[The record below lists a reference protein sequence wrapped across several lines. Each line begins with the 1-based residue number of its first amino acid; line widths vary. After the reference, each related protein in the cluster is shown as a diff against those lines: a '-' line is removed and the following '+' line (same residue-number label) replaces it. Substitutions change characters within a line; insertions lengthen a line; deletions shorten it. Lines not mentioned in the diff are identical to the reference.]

1 MSVLLQPFVF
11 KYMDA
16 GEVKTLE
23 FIPEESL
30 LPVSRI
36 IACLGMNWSNNHKR
50 VRIYESFQT
59 LKFSGRSQREAA
71 LDGEDFISWLLSV
84 NRLNVK
90 KPELVKHF
98 QEHFPILWRNY
109 RYEIENPHPEVE
121 AIGDRSEDDPEYKAV
136 LKEMGIDTTI
146 YVDREI
152 SKTDLYIKLL
162 AKFKHMDP
170 TGLRYYR
177 SLGEVRLCREIP
189 KDKQEKLGKTYSLDS
204 HSFSL
209 EISGLRYKIRQ
220 GYLPDYVF
228 FLEYPEY
235 YDKEPVI
242 QTVLEWDASGKPV
255 QKLRQVDISPL
266 STPEYYGKVQRRKQE
281 DKKIMIENFKREV
294 DVDNDTDISEC
305 GRKKWDFSSLGIPQ
319 KSDYDPNYGTAQAW
333 AY

>member
-1 MSVLLQPFVF
+1 MSVFLQPFVF

-16 GEVKTLE
+16 GEMKTLE
-23 FIPEESL
+23 FIPDGCL

-36 IACLGMNWSNNHKR
+36 VNCLGMDWRSNRDRIR
-50 VRIYESFQT
+50 VYKSFQT
-59 LKFSGRSQREAA
+59 LKFSGKSQRETA

-84 NRLNVK
+84 NRLKVK

-109 RYEIENPHPEVE
+109 RYEVENPHPEVE
-121 AIGDRSEDDPEYKAV
+121 AIGDRSEDDPEFKAV

-152 SKTDLYIKLL
+152 SKTDLYIRLL

-170 TGLRYYR
+170 AGLRYYL
-177 SLGEVRLCREIP
+177 SLGEVHLCQEIP
-189 KDKQEKLGKTYSLDS
+189 KDMQEKLGKTYRSVS

-209 EISGLRYKIRQ
+209 EISGLRHKIRQ

-242 QTVLEWDASGKPV
+242 QAVVEWDASGKSI
-255 QKLRQVDISPL
+255 QKLQQVDISPL
-266 STPEYYGKVQRRKQE
+266 SSLEYYEKVQRRKQE

-294 DVDNDTDISEC
+294 YAGNDKDISEC
-305 GRKKWDFSSLGIPQ
+305 GRKKWDFSSLGIPH
-319 KSDYDPNYGTAQAW
+319 KSDYDPNYGTAWAW
-333 AY
+333 SY